1 MATTARLEVKNGD
14 LLAALEAFSRRI
26 LDCDDIGAILA
37 PWRLPMKNMVM
48 PTLLTDPDRLKNID
62 PLSPAFPMN
71 SAKVVSRIT
80 RKPSGSRVAAL
91 LRPCEIRAFHELV
104 KLHQGSM
111 EDLVIIGVDCL
122 GAFSNR
128 DYAKWVEETDA
139 SVTKT
144 FYTRILNGKYAAD
157 GNIDLAAACRSCEFP
172 VAEGADISIG
182 LYGVDTSSMLLLE
195 ARTDQG
201 RALFKKLDYPKAE
214 APAQRKKA
222 VEELVAERTASR
234 DRMLSATSEAT
245 DSLEKLAGYLAS
257 CVNCYNCRVACPVC
271 YCRECV
277 FVTDVFDHDSVKYL
291 RWAERR
297 GAVKMPT
304 DTVLYHI
311 TRMVHMS
318 TACVGCGQ
326 CSNACPN
333 DIPVMEL
340 FRWAAQGTQ
349 SAFDYEAGRSLD
361 EKPPMSEFREE
372 EFEEVVGLGS

>member
-1 MATTARLEVKNGD
+1 MATTARLDVKNGD
-14 LLAALEAFSRRI
+14 LLEALRGFARAI
-26 LDCDDIGAILA
+26 LDLDDIGAILA
-37 PWRLPMKNMVM
+37 PFRLPMKDMVM
-48 PTLLTDPDRLKNID
+48 PTLLTDSDQVQGID

-71 SAKVVSRIT
+71 SAKIVSRLT
-80 RKPSGSRVAAL
+80 RKPSGHRIAAF
-91 LRPCEIRAFHELV
+91 LRPCETRAFHELV
-104 KLHQGSM
+104 KLHQGDIQ
-111 EDLVIIGVDCL
+111 DLIIIGVDCL

-128 DYAKWVEETDA
+128 DYAQWVATNETTA
-139 SVTKT
+139 TEV
-144 FYTRILNGKYAAD
+144 FYTSVLKGQDPGD
-157 GNIDLAAACRSCEFP
+157 GSIEPTAACRACELP
-172 VAEGADISIG
+172 IALGADISIG
-182 LYGVDTSSMLLLE
+182 LFGVDTSAMLLLE

-201 RALFKKLDYPKAE
+201 HALLEKLDYPKID
-214 APAQRKKA
+214 APNQRKKA
-222 VEELVAERTASR
+222 VEGLIAARITAR
-234 DRMLSATSEAT
+234 DRMVAEIREAT
-245 DSLEKLAGYLAS
+245 NSLDKLAGYLAN

-277 FVTDVFDHDSVKYL
+277 FVTDVFDHDAVKYL
-291 RWAERR
+291 RWAEKK

-340 FRWAAQGTQ
+340 FRSAALGTQ
-349 SAFDYEAGRSLD
+349 AAFEYEAGRSLD

-372 EFEEVVGLGS
+372 EFEDVVGLGP